1 MKRTREE
8 KASLTLT
15 VEEAGRK
22 VGLGRGA
29 AYSAVRRGEIPSVR
43 LGNRIV
49 VPKEALERWL
59 AEIRPKSVA

>member
-1 MKRTREE
+1 VKRTREE